1 MSVKPLD
8 LICLGRASVDLY
20 GQQIGD
26 RLQDV
31 ASFAKSL
38 GGSSCNIAFGAAR
51 LGLKSSMLTRVGDEQ
66 FGQFI
71 REELQ
76 RGGCDVSH
84 VKTDPQRLTALAILS
99 IKTKDQFP
107 LLFYRTDCADMAVD
121 TTDFDEAYIASAKA
135 LLITGTHFSTAH
147 VDAVARHAINFA
159 RRNNTKVILDID
171 YRPVLWGLTRPGDGD
186 NRFVSNQSV
195 TAHLQSI
202 VPLCDLIVG
211 TEEEFHIAGGSTD
224 TLACLRKVRELS
236 DAVLVLK
243 RGAEG
248 CSVFDG
254 AIPADLNAAFFS
266 QGVRVEV
273 LNVLGAGDAF
283 MAGFLRGWLRDEP
296 YSRCCAYAN
305 ASGALVVSRHGC
317 APAVPTPEELDYYLA
332 HQQQIARP
340 DLDDELNYLHRVTT
354 RYPAQWPQL
363 CILAFDHRKQ
373 FAEMAQQVNAPL
385 SRLPKLK
392 QLILAA
398 AQAEATELQR
408 QHHFA
413 PGVLIDDTYGQDALN
428 ALTGSS
434 TDNASAG
441 NCQAWWIGR
450 PVEVPAS
457 RPLELEGGRS
467 IGSRLVSWPRQHI
480 VKCLVFMHPADAADL
495 WQQQLR
501 QLNEL
506 YRACAVSGH
515 ELLIE
520 VIPPAGSVANQAEL
534 GVALTACLSRIYDQ
548 QIRPDWWKLPAPDKA
563 GWTALTNLI
572 NSRAPHCR
580 GVILLGL
587 DAPAEQLMQ
596 AFRDASS
603 FPLCR
608 GFAIGR
614 TIFAAPS
621 QQWLAGTL
629 DDAAFVQQIR
639 SNYRVLVSAWLSRHD
654 AVAPHQ
660 PALSQT
666 SAQGV
671 NL

>member
-1 MSVKPLD
+1 MSVTKTLD

-51 LGLKSSMLTRVGDEQ
+51 LGLKASMLTRVGDEQ

-71 REELQ
+71 REELS
-76 RGGCDVSH
+76 RSGCDVSH
-84 VKTDPQRLTALAILS
+84 VVTDPHRLTALAILS

-107 LLFYRTDCADMAVD
+107 LLFYRTDCADMAID
-121 TTDFDEAYIASAKA
+121 CSDFDEAYIASSQA

-147 VDAVARHAINFA
+147 VDKVARHAIHFA
-159 RRNNTKVILDID
+159 RNNQTKVILDID
-171 YRPVLWGLTRPGDGD
+171 YRPVLWGLTGLGEGD
-186 NRFVSNQSV
+186 NRFVSNDSV

-211 TEEEFHIAGGSTD
+211 TEEEFHIAGGSTN
-224 TLACLRKVRELS
+224 TLLCLKKVRELTA
-236 DAVLVLK
+236 AVIVLK

-254 AIPADLNAAFFS
+254 AIPDDLDAGFFS

-283 MAGFLRGWLRDEP
+283 MSGFLRGWLRGEP
-296 YSRCCAYAN
+296 YARCCAYAN

-317 APAVPTPEELDYYLA
+317 APAVPTPEELDYYLT
-332 HQQQIARP
+332 HQQQIPRP
-340 DLDDELNYLHRVTT
+340 DLDPQLNYLHRVTT
-354 RYPAQWPQL
+354 RFPAQWQEL
-363 CILAFDHRKQ
+363 AILAFDHRKQ
-373 FAEMAQQVNAPL
+373 FAEMASTAGAPRHRI
-385 SRLPKLK
+385 SRLK
-392 QLILAA
+392 QLMLAA
-398 AQAEATELQR
+398 LNTEIAEHPAFTQGLLQ
-408 QHHFA
+408 

-428 ALTGSS
+428 DVTG
-434 TDNASAG
+434 ASAG
-441 NCQAWWIGR
+441 AAAKHPWWIGR

-480 VKCLVFMHPADAADL
+480 VKCLVLLHPADADAI
-495 WQQQLR
+495 WQQQIR
-501 QLNEL
+501 QLEEL
-506 YRACAVSGH
+506 YRACALSGH

-520 VIPPAGSVANQAEL
+520 VIPPAGSTANQHEL
-534 GVALTACLSRIYDQ
+534 GLALTQSLEMIYQ
-548 QIRPDWWKLPAPDKA
+548 RGVRPDWWKLPAPDAA
-563 GWTALTNLI
+563 GWTAI
-572 NSRAPHCR
+572 SAVIQREAPHCR

-587 DAPAEQLMQ
+587 DAPAATLIQ
-596 AFRDASS
+596 AFRQSS
-603 FPLCR
+603 AFPICR

-614 TIFAAPS
+614 TIFAQPA
-621 QQWLAGTL
+621 QAWFEGKL
-629 DDAAFVQQIR
+629 DDQGFQQHIR
-639 SNYRVLVSAWLSRHD
+639 QNYRVLVQAWLNR
-654 AVAPHQ
+654 HQ
-660 PALSQT
+660 PAADQPLSGG
-666 SAQGV
+666 S
-671 NL
+671 L

>member
-1 MSVKPLD
+1 MSVKTLD

-99 IKTKDQFP
+99 IKSKDQFP

-121 TTDFDEAYIASAKA
+121 KTDFDEAYIASAKA

-147 VDAVARHAINFA
+147 VDAVARHAIRFA
-159 RRNNTKVILDID
+159 RNNNTKVILDID

-254 AIPADLNAAFFS
+254 PIPADLNAAFFS

-354 RYPAQWPQL
+354 RYPTLWNEL

-373 FAEMAQQVNAPL
+373 FADMAQQANAPL
-385 SRLPKLK
+385 SRVPRLK

-398 AQAEATELQR
+398 VQAEAAELQSVLNF
-408 QHHFA
+408 Q

-428 ALTGSS
+428 TLTGSTS
-434 TDNASAG
+434 TAN
-441 NCQAWWIGR
+441 QQPWWIGR
-450 PVEVPAS
+450 PVEVPSS

-480 VKCLVFMHPADAADL
+480 VKCLVFMHPSDAADL

-506 YRACAVSGH
+506 YRACATSGH

-520 VIPPAGSVANQAEL
+520 VIPPAGSVASQAEL
-534 GVALTACLSRIYDQ
+534 GVALTECLSRIYDQ

-563 GWTALTNLI
+563 GWAALTTLI
-572 NSRAPHCR
+572 QQRAPHCR

-596 AFRDASS
+596 AFRDASG
-603 FPLCR
+603 FALCR

-614 TIFAAPS
+614 TIFGAPS

-629 DDAAFVQQIR
+629 DDDSFMQQIR
-639 SNYRVLVSAWLSRHD
+639 SNYCALVLAWLSRHD
-654 AVAPHQ
+654 ATTTQ
-660 PALSQT
+660 PALSAK

>member
-51 LGLKSSMLTRVGDEQ
+51 LGLKASMLTRVGDEQ

-121 TTDFDEAYIASAKA
+121 KTDFDEAYIASAKA

-147 VDAVARHAINFA
+147 VDAVARHAISFA
-159 RRNNTKVILDID
+159 RNNNTKVILDID

-186 NRFVSNQSV
+186 NRFVSNHSV

-354 RYPAQWPQL
+354 RFPTMWSEL

-373 FAEMAQQVNAPL
+373 FADMAQQANAPL
-385 SRLPKLK
+385 SRVPQLK

-398 AQAEATELQR
+398 VQAEAAELQTVLSF
-408 QHHFA
+408 Q

-428 ALTGSS
+428 TLTGSTS
-434 TDNASAG
+434 TAN
-441 NCQAWWIGR
+441 QQPWWIGR

-501 QLNEL
+501 QLDEL
-506 YRACAVSGH
+506 YRACAISGH

-520 VIPPAGSVANQAEL
+520 VIQPAGSVASQSEL
-534 GVALTACLSRIYDQ
+534 GGALTECLSRIYDQ

-563 GWTALTNLI
+563 GWAALTALI
-572 NSRAPHCR
+572 NQRAPHCR

-596 AFRDASS
+596 AFRDASG
-603 FPLCR
+603 FALCR

-614 TIFAAPS
+614 TIFGAPS
-621 QQWLAGTL
+621 QQWLAGQL
-629 DDAAFVQQIR
+629 DDDSFMQQIR
-639 SNYRVLVSAWLSRHD
+639 SNYCALVLAWLSRHD
-654 AVAPHQ
+654 AAAPHQ
-660 PALSQT
+660 PALIQT
-666 SAQGV
+666 SAQGATV
-671 NL
+671 

>member
-121 TTDFDEAYIASAKA
+121 KTDFDEAYIASAKA

-147 VDAVARHAINFA
+147 VDAVARHAISFA
-159 RRNNTKVILDID
+159 RNNNTKVILDID

-186 NRFVSNQSV
+186 NRFVSNHSV

-354 RYPAQWPQL
+354 RFPAQWPQL

-385 SRLPKLK
+385 SRLPMLK

-413 PGVLIDDTYGQDALN
+413 AGVLIDDTYGQDALN
-428 ALTGSS
+428 ALTGS
-434 TDNASAG
+434 TDNG
-441 NCQAWWIGR
+441 NTGNRQPWWIGR
-450 PVEVPAS
+450 PVEVPSS

-480 VKCLVFMHPADAADL
+480 VKCLVFMHPSDAAEL

-501 QLNEL
+501 QLDEL
-506 YRACAVSGH
+506 YRACATSGH

-520 VIPPAGSVANQAEL
+520 VIPPAGSVASQAEL

-563 GWTALTNLI
+563 GWAALTALI
-572 NSRAPHCR
+572 NQRAPHCR

-596 AFRDASS
+596 AFRDASG
-603 FPLCR
+603 FALCR

-614 TIFAAPS
+614 TIFGAPS

-629 DDAAFVQQIR
+629 DDAEFVQQIR
-639 SNYRVLVSAWLSRHD
+639 SNYRMLVSAWLSRHD
-654 AVAPHQ
+654 AAATQ
-660 PALSQT
+660 PARNDR

-671 NL
+671 IV

>member
-1 MSVKPLD
+1 MPVKTLD

-51 LGLKSSMLTRVGDEQ
+51 LGLKASMLTRVGDEQ

-84 VKTDPQRLTALAILS
+84 VVTDPLRLTALAILS

-121 TTDFDEAYIASAKA
+121 TTDFDEAYIASSKA

-147 VDAVARHAINFA
+147 VDKVARHAISFA
-159 RRNNTKVILDID
+159 RRNQTKVILDID
-171 YRPVLWGLTRPGDGD
+171 YRPVLWGLTRPGEGD
-186 NRFVSNQSV
+186 NRFVSDQSV

-317 APAVPTPEELDYYLA
+317 APAIPTPEELDYYLA
-332 HQQQIARP
+332 NQQQIPRP
-340 DLDDELNYLHRVTT
+340 DLDNQLNYLHRVTT
-354 RYPAQWPQL
+354 RTPAHWQEL

-373 FAEMAQQVNAPL
+373 FAEMAQQAGAPL
-385 SRLPKLK
+385 SQIPRVK

-398 AQAEATELQR
+398 VQAEVAALQPAH
-408 QHHFA
+408 QFQ

-428 ALTGSS
+428 SLTGAEI
-434 TDNASAG
+434 N
-441 NCQAWWIGR
+441 QQPWWIGR

-467 IGSRLVSWPRQHI
+467 IGSRLISWPRQHI
-480 VKCLVFMHPADAADL
+480 VKCLVFMHPDDDAGL

-501 QLNEL
+501 QLAEL
-506 YRACAVSGH
+506 DSACARSGH

-520 VIPPAGSVANQAEL
+520 VIPPAGSVAEPAEL
-534 GVALTACLSRIYDQ
+534 GTVLTRCVQRIYQ
-548 QIRPDWWKLPAPDKA
+548 HGIRPDWWKLPAPDRA
-563 GWTALTNLI
+563 GWAMLSRLI
-572 NSRAPHCR
+572 EAEAPHCR

-596 AFRDASS
+596 SFRDSS
-603 FPLCR
+603 GFALCR

-614 TIFAAPS
+614 TIFGQPS
-621 QQWLAGTL
+621 QQWLAGHIN
-629 DDAAFVQQIR
+629 DDEFTRQIR
-639 SNYRVLVSAWLSRHD
+639 SNYRALVSAWLGRH
-654 AVAPHQ
+654 AAAPVL
-660 PALSQT
+660 PT
-666 SAQGV
+666 AQGT
-671 NL
+671 LA